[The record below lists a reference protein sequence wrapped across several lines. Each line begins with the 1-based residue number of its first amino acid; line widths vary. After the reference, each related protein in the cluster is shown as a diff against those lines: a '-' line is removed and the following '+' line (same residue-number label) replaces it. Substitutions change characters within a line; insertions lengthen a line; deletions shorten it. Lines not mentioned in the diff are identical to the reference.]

1 MKICVLDA
9 ATLGEDLDMSPLYEL
24 GEVNIYQYTDDSNI
38 ADRICDTDVIII
50 NKVKLNASNLC
61 YAKSL
66 KLICIAATGY
76 DNIDVNYCREHS
88 VAVCNV
94 KGYSTN
100 SVAQITLSMVLA
112 LASHLNEYNEF
123 VRCGD
128 YSKSQSANRLT
139 PVYHELSGLKWGI
152 VGYGNIGKG
161 VGAVAN
167 ALGCHVLACKRTPDN
182 DPSVEYVDIDTL
194 CEISDIIT
202 VHTPLSDSTR
212 NLINEERIA
221 KMKPSAILVNVAR
234 GAVTDEAA
242 IAKALKEGR
251 LGAFGCDVYSSEP
264 FRADHPFSD
273 IKDLPNVCL
282 TPHMAWGAYEARV
295 RCLDEIIK
303 NIKCFFAGEI
313 HSRVDV

>member
-9 ATLGEDLDMSPLYEL
+9 ATLGDDLDMSALFEL
-24 GEVNIYQYTDDSNI
+24 GEVNIYQNTDNTNI
-38 ADRICDTDVIII
+38 AERVCDTDVIII

-88 VAVCNV
+88 IAVCNV

-100 SVAQITLSMVLA
+100 SVAQISVSMVLS
-112 LASHLNEYNEF
+112 LISHLNEYQAF
-123 VRCGD
+123 VNDGS
-128 YSKSQSANRLT
+128 YSESNSANRLT
-139 PVYHELSGLKWGI
+139 PVYHEIAGLTWGI

-161 VGAVAN
+161 VGAVAK
-167 ALGCHVLACKRTPDN
+167 ALGCKVLACKRNPDG
-182 DPSVEYVDIDTL
+182 DEDVEYVDIDTL
-194 CEISDIIT
+194 CKRADIIT

-212 NLINEERIA
+212 GLISAQRIA
-221 KMKPSAILVNVAR
+221 SMKDGVILVNVAR
-234 GAVTDEAA
+234 GAVTDESA
-242 IAKALKEGR
+242 IAEAIKAGKI
-251 LGAFGCDVYSSEP
+251 GAFGCDVYSTEP
-264 FRADHPFSD
+264 FRDDHPFYE
-273 IKDLPNVCL
+273 IKNLPNVCL

-295 RCLDEIIK
+295 RCLNEIIK

-313 HSRVDV
+313 HSRVDL